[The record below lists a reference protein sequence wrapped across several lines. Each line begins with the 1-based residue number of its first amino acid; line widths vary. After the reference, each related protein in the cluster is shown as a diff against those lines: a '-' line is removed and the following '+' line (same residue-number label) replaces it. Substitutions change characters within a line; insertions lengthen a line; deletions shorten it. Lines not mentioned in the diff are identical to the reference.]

1 MQKSSIQYILK
12 LSIPI
17 FFANLAIPMVGII
30 DTALMGNLGSLSYLS
45 ATSVAANLFS
55 MIFWSFGF
63 LRMGTVGMVSQA
75 NGRNDYTEILNI
87 VVRNLL
93 FVLAISIT
101 IILLQNLILSL
112 SLKIFDLSEATRNLY
127 EQYFKIRVY
136 SAPGELTLYIITGLF
151 VGLQKTKTSSLAVGF
166 FSILNI
172 LLSIVL
178 VTKFDLNIKGVAY
191 GTLFSALITSI
202 IFLIYM
208 FWYLSKYTKI
218 TINFAQIFNLKK
230 IKNIFNINLNIFIRT
245 ILLTFSFLWFTYL
258 GTQIG
263 ETYVAA
269 NFNLKKIKNIFNINL
284 NIFIR
289 TILLTFSFL
298 WFTYLGTQIGENYVA
313 ANAILINLVFLSAFI
328 LDAYAFSTE
337 GIVGYSLGKK
347 DLNLFKNIVKN
358 SFILSSISGLI
369 ISIIF
374 FFTNNLVINL
384 MSDINEIRELSSS
397 YAVWLIIL
405 PVISSFC
412 YQFDGIF
419 IGASQTKELR
429 NAMIFS
435 VFSYLLISILLIKF
449 LFNTGIWISLCI
461 FMILRAVSLFYYLDK
476 IYLRFRKN

>member
-191 GTLFSALITSI
+191 GTLFSALITPI

-263 ETYVAA
+263 EDFVAA
-269 NFNLKKIKNIFNINL
+269 N
-284 NIFIR
+284 
-289 TILLTFSFL
+289 S
-298 WFTYLGTQIGENYVA
+298 
-313 ANAILINLVFLSAFI
+313 ILINLVFLSAFI

-374 FFTNNLVINL
+374 FFTYNLVINL

>member
-1 MQKSSIQYILK
+1 MQKSSIKYILK

-17 FFANLAIPMVGII
+17 FFANLAVPMVGII
-30 DTALMGNLGSLSYLS
+30 DTALMGNLGNLSYLS

-75 NGRNDYTEILNI
+75 NGRNDYSEILNI
-87 VVRNLL
+87 VIRNLL
-93 FVLAISIT
+93 FVALISII
-101 IILLQNLILSL
+101 IILLQNFILNL
-112 SLKIFDLSEATRNLY
+112 SLKIFDLSETTRDLY

-151 VGLQKTKTSSLAVGF
+151 VGLQKTKTSSFAVGF
-166 FSILNI
+166 FSLLNI
-172 LLSIVL
+172 LISIVL
-178 VTKFDLNIKGVAY
+178 VAKFNLNIKGVAY
-191 GTLFSALITSI
+191 GTLFSALITSS
-202 IFLIYM
+202 IFLFYT
-208 FWYLSKYTKI
+208 FFYLSKFTKI
-218 TINFAQIFNLKK
+218 KIDFGQILNLNK
-230 IKNIFNINLNIFIRT
+230 IKD
-245 ILLTFSFLWFTYL
+245 
-258 GTQIG
+258 
-263 ETYVAA
+263 
-269 NFNLKKIKNIFNINL
+269 IFNINL

-337 GIVGYSLGKK
+337 GIVGYSLGRK

-369 ISIIF
+369 ISIIYF
-374 FFTNNLVINL
+374 FSYEQVINL
-384 MSDINEIRELSSS
+384 MSDLEEIRKLSSS
-397 YAVWLIIL
+397 YVIWLIIFPL
-405 PVISSFC
+405 ISSFC

-419 IGASQTKELR
+419 IGASQTKQLR

-435 VFSYLLISILLIKF
+435 VFSYLIISIFLTKL
-449 LFNTGIWISLCI
+449 LFNNGIWISLCV
-461 FMILRAVSLFYYLDK
+461 FMILRALSLFYYLDK
-476 IYLRFRKN
+476 IYLRFKS

>member
-75 NGRNDYTEILNI
+75 NGRNDYPEILNI
-87 VVRNLL
+87 VIRNLL
-93 FVLAISIT
+93 FVLAISII

-112 SLKIFDLSEATRNLY
+112 SLRIFDLSEATRNLY

-218 TINFAQIFNLKK
+218 SINFAQIFNLKK

-263 ETYVAA
+263 ED
-269 NFNLKKIKNIFNINL
+269 
-284 NIFIR
+284 
-289 TILLTFSFL
+289 
-298 WFTYLGTQIGENYVA
+298 YVA

>member
-1 MQKSSIQYILK
+1 MQKSSIKYILK

-17 FFANLAIPMVGII
+17 FFANLAVPMVGII
-30 DTALMGNLGSLSYLS
+30 DTALMGNLGNLSYLS

-75 NGRNDYTEILNI
+75 NGRNDYSEILNI
-87 VVRNLL
+87 VIRNLL
-93 FVLAISIT
+93 FVTLISII
-101 IILLQNLILSL
+101 IILLQNLILNL
-112 SLKIFDLSEATRNLY
+112 SLKIFDLSETTKDLY
-127 EQYFKIRVY
+127 EQYFRIRVY

-166 FSILNI
+166 FSLLNI

-178 VTKFDLNIKGVAY
+178 VAIFDLNIKGVAY
-191 GTLFSALITSI
+191 GTLFSALITSS
-202 IFLIYM
+202 IFLFYT
-208 FWYLSKYTKI
+208 FFYLSKLTKI
-218 TINFAQIFNLKK
+218 KIDFGQILNLNK
-230 IKNIFNINLNIFIRT
+230 IKDIFNINLNIFIRT

-263 ETYVAA
+263 ED
-269 NFNLKKIKNIFNINL
+269 
-284 NIFIR
+284 
-289 TILLTFSFL
+289 
-298 WFTYLGTQIGENYVA
+298 YVA

-369 ISIIF
+369 ISIIYF
-374 FFTNNLVINL
+374 FAHEHVINL
-384 MSDINEIRELSSS
+384 MSDLEEIRKLSSS
-397 YAVWLIIL
+397 YVIWLIIL
-405 PVISSFC
+405 PLISSFC

-435 VFSYLLISILLIKF
+435 VLSYLIISIVLTKLL
-449 LFNTGIWISLCI
+449 LNNGIWISLCI
-461 FMILRAVSLFYYLDK
+461 FMILRALSLFYYLNK
-476 IYLRFRKN
+476 IYLRFKS

>member
-1 MQKSSIQYILK
+1 MQKSSIKYILK

-17 FFANLAIPMVGII
+17 FFANLAVPMVGII
-30 DTALMGNLGSLSYLS
+30 DTALMGNLGNLSYLS

-75 NGRNDYTEILNI
+75 NGRNNYSEILNI
-87 VVRNLL
+87 VIRNIL
-93 FVLAISIT
+93 FVTLISII
-101 IILLQNLILSL
+101 IILLQNFILNL
-112 SLKIFDLSEATRNLY
+112 SLKIFDLSETTRDLY

-151 VGLQKTKTSSLAVGF
+151 VGLQKTKISSFAVGF
-166 FSILNI
+166 FSLLNI
-172 LLSIVL
+172 LVSIVL
-178 VTKFDLNIKGVAY
+178 VTIFDLNIKGVAY
-191 GTLFSALITSI
+191 GTLFSALITSS

-208 FWYLSKYTKI
+208 FYYLSKHTKI
-218 TINFAQIFNLKK
+218 KINLKQILNFSK

-263 ETYVAA
+263 ED
-269 NFNLKKIKNIFNINL
+269 
-284 NIFIR
+284 
-289 TILLTFSFL
+289 
-298 WFTYLGTQIGENYVA
+298 YVA

-347 DLNLFKNIVKN
+347 DLSLFKNIVKN

-369 ISIIF
+369 ISIIYF
-374 FFTNNLVINL
+374 FAYEHVINL
-384 MSDINEIRELSSS
+384 MSDLEEIRELSSS
-397 YAVWLIIL
+397 YVIWLIIL
-405 PVISSFC
+405 PLISSFC

-429 NAMIFS
+429 NAMVFS
-435 VFSYLLISILLIKF
+435 VLSYLIISIILTKL

-461 FMILRAVSLFYYLDK
+461 FMILRAISLFYYLDK
-476 IYLRFRKN
+476 IYLRFRKS

>member
-30 DTALMGNLGSLSYLS
+30 DTTLMGNLGSLSYLS

-75 NGRNDYTEILNI
+75 NGRNDHSEILNI
-87 VVRNLL
+87 VIRNLL
-93 FVLAISIT
+93 FVLTISI
-101 IILLQNLILSL
+101 IVILIQNLILNL
-112 SLKIFDLSEATRNLY
+112 SLKIFDLSEITKDLY

-151 VGLQKTKTSSLAVGF
+151 VGLQKTKTSSFVVGF

-172 LLSIVL
+172 LISVVL

-191 GTLFSALITSI
+191 GTFFSALITSI
-202 IFLIYM
+202 IFLIYT
-208 FWYLSKYTKI
+208 FWYLSKYAKI
-218 TINFAQIFNLKK
+218 EIKFNQILNIKK
-230 IKNIFNINLNIFIRT
+230 IKDIFNINLNIFIRT

-263 ETYVAA
+263 ED
-269 NFNLKKIKNIFNINL
+269 
-284 NIFIR
+284 
-289 TILLTFSFL
+289 
-298 WFTYLGTQIGENYVA
+298 YVA

-347 DLNLFKNIVKN
+347 DLTLFKNIVRN

-374 FFTNNLVINL
+374 FLTNNFVINF
-384 MSDINEIRELSSS
+384 MSDIDEIRKLSSS
-397 YAVWLIIL
+397 YVIWLIIL

-435 VFSYLLISILLIKF
+435 VLVYLLISILLIKF

-461 FMILRAVSLFYYLDK
+461 FMILRAISLFWYLNR
-476 IYLRFRKN
+476 IYLRF